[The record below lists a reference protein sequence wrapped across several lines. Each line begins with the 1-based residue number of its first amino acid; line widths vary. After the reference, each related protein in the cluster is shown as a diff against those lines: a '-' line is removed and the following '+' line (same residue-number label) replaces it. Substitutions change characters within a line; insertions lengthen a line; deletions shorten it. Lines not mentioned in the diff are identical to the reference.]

1 MVMPEGKSLLQIAYI
16 CISIIAILCAMILSC
31 VLQDKDIFISTS
43 IVVAFIGFM
52 SYMGDLWD

>member
-1 MVMPEGKSLLQIAYI
+1 MPEGKSLLQIAYI